1 MNNKS
6 NLLLKEIIT
15 KIKAKELRYNDNI
28 IISKNSSQVQE
39 NLKLGSEDENFEYIK
54 QNIDKDNYYFI
65 DSENRS
71 FYGKKDIK
79 SFYIHEFCLKKVIKS
94 FLGINIAIKTKIDG
108 LGDKVYNLHINNK
121 LVNISKEYQ
130 AIIKIFLGVFN
141 IQYFVK
147 KNIIK
152 NPIVVIQEINK
163 NLSLKYERK
172 ILPFLKKNFP
182 DLNFLVI
189 TNSFEVITHCY
200 RFNFIVL
207 KDDKYEILNTNNYN
221 SNYNIIKALEENGI
235 YDHKNLNKNL
245 KLLFT
250 QKVENTWTKKS
261 QKTFNKLL
269 KNETHLS
276 NSERILLNKIK
287 NY

>member
-1 MNNKS
+1 LNNKS